1 MKPTKNQIFCVA
13 CGRPKMLFE
22 TKAKADNF
30 IKFNSSEMME
40 ESGKAPI
47 RSYYCEI
54 CGGYHVTSN
63 NSKTHAEWLD
73 IRDKILAEEVDR
85 RVKANLMPKSNQ
97 KQTNQGPKSKRA
109 KAKEN
114 KQNMLEQLEQSDILM
129 TKGMLDEAGEL
140 LKKCLLGLQAL
151 EQSMNEAKLDGFIR
165 CRDQM
170 EKLMRKLERLKKWV
184 KSSYDEQKAFIAKE
198 GKTEE
203 EKEVCTA
210 LVSIKAIVR
219 IKRALY
225 DIDKVIENREFSIL
239 KYYVAQCEKQMGSI
253 HGPGRSEIT
262 HYWNRELTN
271 AKKRAKEVRSY
282 SSNGGKRK

>member
-30 IKFNSSEMME
+30 IKFNSSEIME

-63 NSKTHAEWLD
+63 NSKTYAEWLD
-73 IRDKILAEEVDR
+73 IRDKVLAEEVDR
-85 RVKANLMPKSNQ
+85 RVKANLKPKTNQ
-97 KQTNQGPKSKRA
+97 KQTNQEPKSKGA
-109 KAKEN
+109 KGN
-114 KQNMLEQLEQSDILM
+114 KFDIVEQLEQSDILM
-129 TKGMLDEAGEL
+129 TKGMLDEAREL
-140 LKKCLLGLQAL
+140 LEECRFRLQAV
-151 EQSMNEAKLDGFIR
+151 EQRMNEAKLEGFIR
-165 CRDQM
+165 CKNQM

-184 KSSYDEQKAFIAKE
+184 KSSFDDQEAFIAKE

-203 EKEVCTA
+203 EEEVCTA
-210 LVSIKAIVR
+210 LVSIKAVVR

-239 KYYVAQCEKQMGSI
+239 KYYVAQCQKQIGSI
-253 HGPGRSEIT
+253 RGPGRSEIAQ
-262 HYWNRELTN
+262 YWNQELMN
-271 AKKRAKEVRSY
+271 AQKRASEARRNRANSKS
-282 SSNGGKRK
+282 

>member
-30 IKFNSSEMME
+30 IKFNSSEIME

-73 IRDKILAEEVDR
+73 NRDKVLAEEVDR
-85 RVKANLMPKSNQ
+85 RVKVNLKPESNQ
-97 KQTNQGPKSKRA
+97 KQTNQEPKSKG
-109 KAKEN
+109 AKEN
-114 KQNMLEQLEQSDILM
+114 KLDILEQLEQSDILM

-140 LKKCLLGLQAL
+140 LAKCRFRIQAV
-151 EQSMNEAKLDGFIR
+151 EQRMNVAKLEGFIR
-165 CRDQM
+165 CKDQM

-184 KSSYDEQKAFIAKE
+184 KSSYDEQEAFIAKE

-203 EKEVCTA
+203 EEEVCTA
-210 LVSIKAIVR
+210 LVSIKAVVR

-239 KYYVAQCEKQMGSI
+239 KYYVAQCEKQIGSI
-253 HGPGRSEIT
+253 HGPGRSEIAQ
-262 HYWNRELTN
+262 YWNRELMN
-271 AKKRAKEVRSY
+271 AKKRAKEVRRNRT
-282 SSNGGKRK
+282 NGGK

>member
-13 CGRPKMLFE
+13 CGHPKMLFE

-73 IRDKILAEEVDR
+73 IRDKVLAEEVDR
-85 RVKANLMPKSNQ
+85 RVKANLKTKSNQ
-97 KQTNQGPKSKRA
+97 KQTNQEPKSKG
-109 KAKEN
+109 AKEN
-114 KQNMLEQLEQSDILM
+114 KLDILEQLEQSDILM
-129 TKGMLDEAGEL
+129 TKGMLDEAEEL
-140 LKKCLLGLQAL
+140 LAKCRFRMQAV
-151 EQSMNEAKLDGFIR
+151 EQRMNVAKLEGFIR
-165 CRDQM
+165 CKDQM

-184 KSSYDEQKAFIAKE
+184 KSGYDEQEAFIAKE
-198 GKTEE
+198 GKKEE
-203 EKEVCTA
+203 EEEICTA
-210 LVSIKAIVR
+210 LVSIKAVVR

-225 DIDKVIENREFSIL
+225 DIDKVIEKREFSIL
-239 KYYVAQCEKQMGSI
+239 KYYVAQCQKQIGSI
-253 HGPGRSEIT
+253 RGPGRSEIAQ
-262 HYWNRELTN
+262 YWNQELMNAQERAREARRNSVHHAN
-271 AKKRAKEVRSY
+271 A
-282 SSNGGKRK
+282 

>member
-73 IRDKILAEEVDR
+73 IRDKVLAEEVDR
-85 RVKANLMPKSNQ
+85 RVKANLKTKSNQ
-97 KQTNQGPKSKRA
+97 KQTNQEPKSKG
-109 KAKEN
+109 AKEN
-114 KQNMLEQLEQSDILM
+114 KLDILEQLEQSDILM
-129 TKGMLDEAGEL
+129 TKGMLDEDGEL
-140 LKKCLLGLQAL
+140 LAKCRFRIQAV
-151 EQSMNEAKLDGFIR
+151 EQRMNVAKLEGFTR
-165 CRDQM
+165 CKDQM
-170 EKLMRKLERLKKWV
+170 EKLIRKLDRLKKWV
-184 KSSYDEQKAFIAKE
+184 KSSYDEQEAFIAKE

-203 EKEVCTA
+203 EEEVCTA
-210 LVSIKAIVR
+210 LVSIKAVVR

-239 KYYVAQCEKQMGSI
+239 KYYVAQCQKQIGSI
-253 HGPGRSEIT
+253 RGPGRSEIAQ
-262 HYWNRELTN
+262 YWNQALMS
-271 AKKRAKEVRSY
+271 AQKRAR
-282 SSNGGKRK
+282 

>member
-73 IRDKILAEEVDR
+73 IRDKVLAEEVDR
-85 RVKANLMPKSNQ
+85 RVKANLKTKSNQ
-97 KQTNQGPKSKRA
+97 KQTNQEPKSKG
-109 KAKEN
+109 AKEN
-114 KQNMLEQLEQSDILM
+114 KLDILEQLEQSDILM

-140 LKKCLLGLQAL
+140 LAKCRFRIQAV
-151 EQSMNEAKLDGFIR
+151 EQRMNVAKLEGFTR
-165 CRDQM
+165 CKDQM
-170 EKLMRKLERLKKWV
+170 EKLIRKLDRLKKWV
-184 KSSYDEQKAFIAKE
+184 KSSYDEQEAFIAKE

-203 EKEVCTA
+203 EEEVCTA
-210 LVSIKAIVR
+210 LVSIKAVVR

-239 KYYVAQCEKQMGSI
+239 KYYVAQCQKQIGSI
-253 HGPGRSEIT
+253 RGPGRSEIAQ
-262 HYWNRELTN
+262 YWNQELMN
-271 AKKRAKEVRSY
+271 AQKRAREARRNSVHHA
-282 SSNGGKRK
+282 NA

>member
-40 ESGKAPI
+40 ESGNAPI

-73 IRDKILAEEVDR
+73 IRDKVLAEEVDR
-85 RVKANLMPKSNQ
+85 RVKANLKTKSNQ
-97 KQTNQGPKSKRA
+97 KQTNQEPKSKG
-109 KAKEN
+109 AKEN
-114 KQNMLEQLEQSDILM
+114 KLDILEQLEQSDILM

-140 LKKCLLGLQAL
+140 LAKCRFRIQAV
-151 EQSMNEAKLDGFIR
+151 EQRMNVAKLEGFTR
-165 CRDQM
+165 CKDQM
-170 EKLMRKLERLKKWV
+170 EKLIRKLDRLKKWV
-184 KSSYDEQKAFIAKE
+184 KSSYDEQEAFIAKE

-203 EKEVCTA
+203 EEEVCTA
-210 LVSIKAIVR
+210 LVSIKAVVR

-239 KYYVAQCEKQMGSI
+239 KYYVAQCQKQIGSI
-253 HGPGRSEIT
+253 RGPGRSEIAQ
-262 HYWNRELTN
+262 YWNQALMS
-271 AKKRAKEVRSY
+271 AQKRAREVRSLTTDVLP
-282 SSNGGKRK
+282 SL

>member
-1 MKPTKNQIFCVA
+1 MKPKKNQIFCVA

-73 IRDKILAEEVDR
+73 IRDKVLAEEVDR
-85 RVKANLMPKSNQ
+85 RVKANLKPKSNQ
-97 KQTNQGPKSKRA
+97 KQANQEPKSKG
-109 KAKEN
+109 AKEN
-114 KQNMLEQLEQSDILM
+114 KLVILEQLEQSNILM

-140 LKKCLLGLQAL
+140 LEKCRFRLQAV
-151 EQSMNEAKLDGFIR
+151 EQRMNKAKLEGFIR
-165 CRDQM
+165 CKDQM
-170 EKLMRKLERLKKWV
+170 EKLIQKLERLKKWV
-184 KSSYDEQKAFIAKE
+184 KSSYDEQEAFIAKE

-203 EKEVCTA
+203 EEEVCTA

-239 KYYVAQCEKQMGSI
+239 KYYVAQCEKQIGSI

-262 HYWNRELTN
+262 QYWNRELMN

-282 SSNGGKRK
+282 RACAE

>member
-30 IKFNSSEMME
+30 IKFNSSEIME

-73 IRDKILAEEVDR
+73 IRDKVLAEEVDR
-85 RVKANLMPKSNQ
+85 RIKANLKPESNQ
-97 KQTNQGPKSKRA
+97 KQTNQEPKSKG
-109 KAKEN
+109 AKEN
-114 KQNMLEQLEQSDILM
+114 KLDILEQLEQSDILM

-140 LKKCLLGLQAL
+140 LAKCRFRIQAV
-151 EQSMNEAKLDGFIR
+151 EQRMNVAKLEGFTR
-165 CRDQM
+165 CKDQM
-170 EKLMRKLERLKKWV
+170 EKLIRKLDRLKKWV
-184 KSSYDEQKAFIAKE
+184 KSSYDEQEAFIAKE

-203 EKEVCTA
+203 EEEVCTA
-210 LVSIKAIVR
+210 LVSIKAVVR

-239 KYYVAQCEKQMGSI
+239 KYYVAQCEKQIGSI
-253 HGPGRSEIT
+253 HGPGRSEIAQ
-262 HYWNRELTN
+262 YWNRELMN
-271 AKKRAKEVRSY
+271 AKKRAKEVRRNRA
-282 SSNGGKRK
+282 NGGK

>member
-30 IKFNSSEMME
+30 IKFNSSEIME

-73 IRDKILAEEVDR
+73 IRDKVLAEEVDR
-85 RVKANLMPKSNQ
+85 RIKANLKPESNQ
-97 KQTNQGPKSKRA
+97 KQTNQEPKSKG
-109 KAKEN
+109 AKEN
-114 KQNMLEQLEQSDILM
+114 KLDILEQLEQSDILM

-140 LKKCLLGLQAL
+140 LAKCRFRIQAV
-151 EQSMNEAKLDGFIR
+151 EQRMNVAKLEGFIR
-165 CRDQM
+165 CKDQM

-184 KSSYDEQKAFIAKE
+184 KSSYDEQEAFIAKE

-203 EKEVCTA
+203 EEEVCTA
-210 LVSIKAIVR
+210 LVSIKAVVR

-225 DIDKVIENREFSIL
+225 DIDKVIENREFLIL
-239 KYYVAQCEKQMGSI
+239 KYYVAQCEKQIGSI
-253 HGPGRSEIT
+253 HGPGRSEIAQ
-262 HYWNRELTN
+262 YWNQELMNAQERAREARRNRVSL
-271 AKKRAKEVRSY
+271 
-282 SSNGGKRK
+282 

>member
-1 MKPTKNQIFCVA
+1 
-13 CGRPKMLFE
+13 MLFE

-30 IKFNSSEMME
+30 IKFNSSEIME

-73 IRDKILAEEVDR
+73 NRDKVLAEELDR
-85 RVKANLMPKSNQ
+85 RVKANLKPESNQ
-97 KQTNQGPKSKRA
+97 KQTNQEPKSKGA
-109 KAKEN
+109 KGN
-114 KQNMLEQLEQSDILM
+114 KLDILEQLEQSDILM

-140 LKKCLLGLQAL
+140 LAKCRFRIQAVEQRMNVDKL
-151 EQSMNEAKLDGFIR
+151 EGFIR
-165 CRDQM
+165 CKDQM

-184 KSSYDEQKAFIAKE
+184 TSSYDEQEAFIAKE

-203 EKEVCTA
+203 EEEVCTA
-210 LVSIKAIVR
+210 LVSIKAVVR

-239 KYYVAQCEKQMGSI
+239 KYYVAQCEKQIGSI
-253 HGPGRSEIT
+253 HGPGRSEIAQ
-262 HYWNRELTN
+262 YWNRELMN
-271 AKKRAKEVRSY
+271 AKKRAKEVRRNRT
-282 SSNGGKRK
+282 NGGK

>member
-1 MKPTKNQIFCVA
+1 MKPIKNQIFCVA

-30 IKFNSSEMME
+30 IKFNSSEIME

-73 IRDKILAEEVDR
+73 NRDKVLAEEVDR
-85 RVKANLMPKSNQ
+85 RVKANLKSESNQ
-97 KQTNQGPKSKRA
+97 KQTNQEPKSKG
-109 KAKEN
+109 AKEN
-114 KQNMLEQLEQSDILM
+114 KLDILEQLEQSDILM

-140 LKKCLLGLQAL
+140 LAKCRFRIQAV
-151 EQSMNEAKLDGFIR
+151 EQRMNVAKLEGFIR
-165 CRDQM
+165 CKDQM
-170 EKLMRKLERLKKWV
+170 EKLIRKLDRLKKWV
-184 KSSYDEQKAFIAKE
+184 KSSYDEQEAFIAKE
-198 GKTEE
+198 GKKEE
-203 EKEVCTA
+203 EEEVCTA
-210 LVSIKAIVR
+210 LVSIKAVVR

-239 KYYVAQCEKQMGSI
+239 KYYVAQCEKQIGSI
-253 HGPGRSEIT
+253 HGPGRSEIAQ
-262 HYWNRELTN
+262 YWNRELMN
-271 AKKRAKEVRSY
+271 AKKRAKEVRRNRT
-282 SSNGGKRK
+282 NGGK

>member
-1 MKPTKNQIFCVA
+1 MKPKKNQIFCVA

-30 IKFNSSEMME
+30 IKFNSSEIME
-40 ESGKAPI
+40 ESDKAPI

-73 IRDKILAEEVDR
+73 NRDKVLAEKVDR
-85 RVKANLMPKSNQ
+85 RVKANLKSESNQ
-97 KQTNQGPKSKRA
+97 KQTNQEPKSKG
-109 KAKEN
+109 AKEN
-114 KQNMLEQLEQSDILM
+114 KLDILEQLEQSDILM

-140 LKKCLLGLQAL
+140 LAKCRFRIQAV
-151 EQSMNEAKLDGFIR
+151 EQRMNVAKLEGFIR
-165 CRDQM
+165 CKDQM

-184 KSSYDEQKAFIAKE
+184 KSSYDEQEAFIAKE

-203 EKEVCTA
+203 EEEVCTA
-210 LVSIKAIVR
+210 LVSIKAVVR

-239 KYYVAQCEKQMGSI
+239 KYYVAQCQKQIGSI
-253 HGPGRSEIT
+253 RGPGRSEIAQ
-262 HYWNRELTN
+262 YWNQALMS
-271 AKKRAKEVRSY
+271 AQKRAREVRSLTTDVLP
-282 SSNGGKRK
+282 SL

>member
-1 MKPTKNQIFCVA
+1 MKPKKNQIFCVA

-73 IRDKILAEEVDR
+73 IRDKVLAEEVDR
-85 RVKANLMPKSNQ
+85 RVKANLKTKSNQ
-97 KQTNQGPKSKRA
+97 KQTNQEPKSKG
-109 KAKEN
+109 AKEN
-114 KQNMLEQLEQSDILM
+114 KLDILEQLEQSDILM

-140 LKKCLLGLQAL
+140 LAKCRFRIQAV
-151 EQSMNEAKLDGFIR
+151 EQRMNVAKLEGFTR
-165 CRDQM
+165 CKDQM
-170 EKLMRKLERLKKWV
+170 EKLIRKLDRLKKWV
-184 KSSYDEQKAFIAKE
+184 KSSYDEQEAFIAKE

-203 EKEVCTA
+203 EEEVCTA
-210 LVSIKAIVR
+210 LVSIKAVVR

-239 KYYVAQCEKQMGSI
+239 KYYVAQCEKQIGSI

-262 HYWNRELTN
+262 QYWNRELMN

-282 SSNGGKRK
+282 RACAE

>member
-1 MKPTKNQIFCVA
+1 MA

-73 IRDKILAEEVDR
+73 IRDKVLAEEVDR
-85 RVKANLMPKSNQ
+85 RVKANLKTKSNQ
-97 KQTNQGPKSKRA
+97 KQTNQEPKSKG
-109 KAKEN
+109 AKEN
-114 KQNMLEQLEQSDILM
+114 KLDILEQLEQSDILM

-140 LKKCLLGLQAL
+140 LAKCRFRIQAV
-151 EQSMNEAKLDGFIR
+151 EQRMNVAKLEGFTR
-165 CRDQM
+165 CKDQM
-170 EKLMRKLERLKKWV
+170 EKLIRKLDRLKKWV
-184 KSSYDEQKAFIAKE
+184 KSSYDEQEAFIAKE

-203 EKEVCTA
+203 EEEVCTA
-210 LVSIKAIVR
+210 LVSIKAVVR

-239 KYYVAQCEKQMGSI
+239 KYYVAQCQKQIGSI
-253 HGPGRSEIT
+253 RGPGRSEIAQ
-262 HYWNRELTN
+262 YWNQALMS
-271 AKKRAKEVRSY
+271 AQKRAREVRSLTTDVLP
-282 SSNGGKRK
+282 SL

>member
-30 IKFNSSEMME
+30 IKFNSSEIME

-73 IRDKILAEEVDR
+73 IRDKVLAEEVDR
-85 RVKANLMPKSNQ
+85 RIKANLKPESNQ
-97 KQTNQGPKSKRA
+97 KQTNQEPKSKG
-109 KAKEN
+109 AKEN
-114 KQNMLEQLEQSDILM
+114 KLDILEQLEQSDILM

-140 LKKCLLGLQAL
+140 LAKCRFRIQAV
-151 EQSMNEAKLDGFIR
+151 EQRMNVAKLEGFIR
-165 CRDQM
+165 CKDQM

-184 KSSYDEQKAFIAKE
+184 KSSYDEQEAFIAKE

-203 EKEVCTA
+203 EEEVCTA
-210 LVSIKAIVR
+210 LVSIKAVVR

-239 KYYVAQCEKQMGSI
+239 KYYVAQCQKQIGSI
-253 HGPGRSEIT
+253 HGPGRSEIAQ
-262 HYWNRELTN
+262 YWNQELMN
-271 AKKRAKEVRSY
+271 AQKRAREARRNSVHHA
-282 SSNGGKRK
+282 NA

>member
-1 MKPTKNQIFCVA
+1 MKPIKDQIFCVA

-22 TKAKADNF
+22 TKADNF

-73 IRDKILAEEVDR
+73 IRDKVLAEEVDR
-85 RVKANLMPKSNQ
+85 RVKANLKPKSNQ
-97 KQTNQGPKSKRA
+97 KQTNQEPKSKG
-109 KAKEN
+109 AKEN
-114 KQNMLEQLEQSDILM
+114 KLDILEQLEQSDILM

-140 LKKCLLGLQAL
+140 LAKCRFRLQAV
-151 EQSMNEAKLDGFIR
+151 EQRMNVAKLEGFIR
-165 CRDQM
+165 CKDQM

-184 KSSYDEQKAFIAKE
+184 KSSYDEQEAFIAKE

-203 EKEVCTA
+203 EEEVCTA
-210 LVSIKAIVR
+210 LVSIKAVVR

-225 DIDKVIENREFSIL
+225 DIDKVIEKKEFSIL
-239 KYYVAQCEKQMGSI
+239 KYYVAQCQKQIGSI
-253 HGPGRSEIT
+253 RGPGRSEIAQ
-262 HYWNRELTN
+262 YWNQELMN
-271 AKKRAKEVRSY
+271 AQERARDARRNSVHHA
-282 SSNGGKRK
+282 NA

>member
-1 MKPTKNQIFCVA
+1 MKPIKNQIFCVA

-22 TKAKADNF
+22 TKADNF

-73 IRDKILAEEVDR
+73 IRDKVLAEEVDR
-85 RVKANLMPKSNQ
+85 RVKANLKPKSNQ
-97 KQTNQGPKSKRA
+97 KQTNQEPKSKG
-109 KAKEN
+109 AKEN
-114 KQNMLEQLEQSDILM
+114 KLDILEQLEQSDILM

-140 LKKCLLGLQAL
+140 LAKCRFRLQAV
-151 EQSMNEAKLDGFIR
+151 EQRMNVAKLEGFIR
-165 CRDQM
+165 CKDQM

-184 KSSYDEQKAFIAKE
+184 KSSYDEQEAFIAKE

-203 EKEVCTA
+203 EEEVCTA
-210 LVSIKAIVR
+210 LVSIKAVVR

-225 DIDKVIENREFSIL
+225 DIDKVIEKKEFSIL
-239 KYYVAQCEKQMGSI
+239 KYYVAQCEKQIGSI

-262 HYWNRELTN
+262 QYWNRELTN
-271 AKKRAKEVRSY
+271 AKKRAKEVRRNRA
-282 SSNGGKRK
+282 NGGK

>member
-22 TKAKADNF
+22 TKAKANNF
-30 IKFNSSEMME
+30 IKFNSSEIME

-73 IRDKILAEEVDR
+73 IRDKVLAEEVDR
-85 RVKANLMPKSNQ
+85 RVKANLKTKSNQ
-97 KQTNQGPKSKRA
+97 KQTNQEPKSKGA
-109 KAKEN
+109 KTKEN
-114 KQNMLEQLEQSDILM
+114 KLNIREQLEQSDILM

-140 LKKCLLGLQAL
+140 LAKCRFRMQAV
-151 EQSMNEAKLDGFIR
+151 EQRMNVAKLEGFIR
-165 CRDQM
+165 CKDQM

-184 KSSYDEQKAFIAKE
+184 KSSYDEQEAFIAKD

-203 EKEVCTA
+203 EEEVCTA
-210 LVSIKAIVR
+210 LVSIKAVVR

-239 KYYVAQCEKQMGSI
+239 KYYVAQCEKQIGSI
-253 HGPGRSEIT
+253 HGPGRSEIAQ
-262 HYWNRELTN
+262 YWNRELMN
-271 AKKRAKEVRSY
+271 AKKRAREARRNKAE
-282 SSNGGKRK
+282 KI

>member
-1 MKPTKNQIFCVA
+1 MKPTKNQIFCMA

-30 IKFNSSEMME
+30 IKFNSSEIME

-73 IRDKILAEEVDR
+73 IRDKVLAEEVDR
-85 RVKANLMPKSNQ
+85 RIKANLKPESNQ
-97 KQTNQGPKSKRA
+97 KQTNQEPKSKG
-109 KAKEN
+109 AKEN
-114 KQNMLEQLEQSDILM
+114 KLDILEQLEQSDILM

-140 LKKCLLGLQAL
+140 LAKCRFRIQAV
-151 EQSMNEAKLDGFIR
+151 EQRMNVAKLEGFIR
-165 CRDQM
+165 CKDQM

-184 KSSYDEQKAFIAKE
+184 KSSYDEQEAFIAKE

-203 EKEVCTA
+203 EEEVCTA
-210 LVSIKAIVR
+210 LVSIKAVVR

-239 KYYVAQCEKQMGSI
+239 KYYVAQCEKQIGSI
-253 HGPGRSEIT
+253 HGPGRSEIAQ
-262 HYWNRELTN
+262 YWNRELMN
-271 AKKRAKEVRSY
+271 AKKRAKEVRRNRA
-282 SSNGGKRK
+282 NGGK

>member
-30 IKFNSSEMME
+30 IKFNSSEIME

-73 IRDKILAEEVDR
+73 NRDKVLAEEVDR
-85 RVKANLMPKSNQ
+85 RVKANLKSESNQ
-97 KQTNQGPKSKRA
+97 KQTNQEPKSKG
-109 KAKEN
+109 AKEN
-114 KQNMLEQLEQSDILM
+114 KLDILEQLEQSDILM

-140 LKKCLLGLQAL
+140 LEECRFRLQAV
-151 EQSMNEAKLDGFIR
+151 EQRMNEAKPEGFIR
-165 CRDQM
+165 CKDQM

-184 KSSYDEQKAFIAKE
+184 KSSYDEQEAFIAKE
-198 GKTEE
+198 GKKEE
-203 EKEVCTA
+203 EEEVCTA
-210 LVSIKAIVR
+210 LVSIKAVVR

-239 KYYVAQCEKQMGSI
+239 KYYVAQCEKQIGSI
-253 HGPGRSEIT
+253 HGPGRSEIAQ
-262 HYWNRELTN
+262 YWNRELMN
-271 AKKRAKEVRSY
+271 AKKRAKEVRRNRT
-282 SSNGGKRK
+282 NGGK

>member
-30 IKFNSSEMME
+30 IKFNSSEIME

-73 IRDKILAEEVDR
+73 NRDKVLAEEVDR
-85 RVKANLMPKSNQ
+85 RVKANLKSESNQ
-97 KQTNQGPKSKRA
+97 KQTNQEPKSKG
-109 KAKEN
+109 AKEN
-114 KQNMLEQLEQSDILM
+114 KLDILEQLEQSDILM

-140 LKKCLLGLQAL
+140 LAKCRFRIQAV
-151 EQSMNEAKLDGFIR
+151 EQRMNVAKLEGFIR
-165 CRDQM
+165 CKDQM

-184 KSSYDEQKAFIAKE
+184 KSSYDEQEAFIAKE
-198 GKTEE
+198 GKKEE
-203 EKEVCTA
+203 EEEVCTA
-210 LVSIKAIVR
+210 LVSIKAVVR

-225 DIDKVIENREFSIL
+225 DIDKVIENRQFSIL
-239 KYYVAQCEKQMGSI
+239 KYYVAQCEKQIGSI
-253 HGPGRSEIT
+253 HGPGRSEIAQ
-262 HYWNRELTN
+262 YWNRELMN
-271 AKKRAKEVRSY
+271 AKKRAKEVRRNRT
-282 SSNGGKRK
+282 NGGK

>member
-1 MKPTKNQIFCVA
+1 MKPIKNQIFCVA

-30 IKFNSSEMME
+30 IKFNSSEVME

-73 IRDKILAEEVDR
+73 IRDKVLAEEVDR
-85 RVKANLMPKSNQ
+85 RVKANLKTKSNQ
-97 KQTNQGPKSKRA
+97 KQTNQEPKSKG
-109 KAKEN
+109 AKEN
-114 KQNMLEQLEQSDILM
+114 KLDILEQLEQSDILM

-140 LKKCLLGLQAL
+140 LAKCRFRIQAV
-151 EQSMNEAKLDGFIR
+151 EQRMNVAKLEGFTR
-165 CRDQM
+165 CKDQM
-170 EKLMRKLERLKKWV
+170 EKLIRKLDRLKKWV
-184 KSSYDEQKAFIAKE
+184 KSSYDEQEAFIAKE
-198 GKTEE
+198 GKKEE
-203 EKEVCTA
+203 EEEVCTA

-225 DIDKVIENREFSIL
+225 DIDKVIEKREFSIL
-239 KYYVAQCEKQMGSI
+239 KYYVAQCQKQIGSI
-253 HGPGRSEIT
+253 RGPGRSENAQ
-262 HYWNRELTN
+262 YWNRELMN
-271 AKKRAKEVRSY
+271 AKKRAKEVRRNRT
-282 SSNGGKRK
+282 NGGK

>member
-30 IKFNSSEMME
+30 IKFNSSEIME

-73 IRDKILAEEVDR
+73 IRDKVLAEEVDR
-85 RVKANLMPKSNQ
+85 RIKANLKPESNQ
-97 KQTNQGPKSKRA
+97 KQTNQEPKSKG
-109 KAKEN
+109 AKEN
-114 KQNMLEQLEQSDILM
+114 KLDILEQLEQSDILM

-140 LKKCLLGLQAL
+140 LAKCRFRIQAV
-151 EQSMNEAKLDGFIR
+151 EQRMNVAKLEGFIR
-165 CRDQM
+165 CKDQM

-184 KSSYDEQKAFIAKE
+184 KSSYDEQEAFIAKE
-198 GKTEE
+198 EKTEE
-203 EKEVCTA
+203 EEEVCTA
-210 LVSIKAIVR
+210 LVSIKAVVR

-239 KYYVAQCEKQMGSI
+239 KYYVAQCEKQIGSI
-253 HGPGRSEIT
+253 HGPGRSEIAQ
-262 HYWNRELTN
+262 YWNRELMN
-271 AKKRAKEVRSY
+271 AKKRAKEVRRNRA
-282 SSNGGKRK
+282 NGGK

>member
-30 IKFNSSEMME
+30 IKFNSSEIME

-73 IRDKILAEEVDR
+73 IRDKVLAEEVDR
-85 RVKANLMPKSNQ
+85 RVKANLKTKSNQ
-97 KQTNQGPKSKRA
+97 KQTNQEPKSKG
-109 KAKEN
+109 AKEN
-114 KQNMLEQLEQSDILM
+114 KLDILEQLEQSDILM

-140 LKKCLLGLQAL
+140 LAKCRFRIQAV
-151 EQSMNEAKLDGFIR
+151 EQRMNVAKLEGFIR
-165 CRDQM
+165 CKDQM

-184 KSSYDEQKAFIAKE
+184 KSSYDEQEAFIAKE

-203 EKEVCTA
+203 EEEVCTA
-210 LVSIKAIVR
+210 LVSIKAVVR

-239 KYYVAQCEKQMGSI
+239 KYYVAQCEKQIGSI
-253 HGPGRSEIT
+253 HGPGRSEIAQ
-262 HYWNRELTN
+262 YWNRELMN
-271 AKKRAKEVRSY
+271 AKKRAKEVRRNRT
-282 SSNGGKRK
+282 NGGK

>member
-73 IRDKILAEEVDR
+73 IRDKVLAEEVDR
-85 RVKANLMPKSNQ
+85 RVKANLKTKSNQ
-97 KQTNQGPKSKRA
+97 KQTNQEPKSKG
-109 KAKEN
+109 AKEN
-114 KQNMLEQLEQSDILM
+114 KLDILEQLEQSDILM

-140 LKKCLLGLQAL
+140 LAKCRFRIQAV
-151 EQSMNEAKLDGFIR
+151 EQRMNVAKLEGFTR
-165 CRDQM
+165 CKDQM
-170 EKLMRKLERLKKWV
+170 EKLIRKLDRLKKWV
-184 KSSYDEQKAFIAKE
+184 KSSYDEQEAFIAKE
-198 GKTEE
+198 GKKEE
-203 EKEVCTA
+203 EEEVCTA

-225 DIDKVIENREFSIL
+225 DIDKVIEKREFSIL
-239 KYYVAQCEKQMGSI
+239 KYYVAQCQKQIGSI
-253 HGPGRSEIT
+253 RGPGRSENAQ
-262 HYWNRELTN
+262 YWNRELMN
-271 AKKRAKEVRSY
+271 AKKRAKEVRRNRT
-282 SSNGGKRK
+282 NGGK

>member
-1 MKPTKNQIFCVA
+1 MKPIKNQIFCVA

-22 TKAKADNF
+22 TKADNF

-73 IRDKILAEEVDR
+73 NRDKVLAEEVDR
-85 RVKANLMPKSNQ
+85 RVKANLKPESNQ
-97 KQTNQGPKSKRA
+97 KQTNQEPKSKG
-109 KAKEN
+109 AKEN
-114 KQNMLEQLEQSDILM
+114 KLDILEQLEQSDILM

-140 LKKCLLGLQAL
+140 LAKCRFRIQAV
-151 EQSMNEAKLDGFIR
+151 EQRMNVAKLEGFIR
-165 CRDQM
+165 CKDQM

-184 KSSYDEQKAFIAKE
+184 KSSYDEQEAFIAKE
-198 GKTEE
+198 GKKEE
-203 EKEVCTA
+203 EEEVCTA
-210 LVSIKAIVR
+210 LVSIKAVVR

-239 KYYVAQCEKQMGSI
+239 KYYVAQCQKQIGSI
-253 HGPGRSEIT
+253 RGPGRSEIAQ
-262 HYWNRELTN
+262 YWNQELMNAQERAREARRNSVHHAN
-271 AKKRAKEVRSY
+271 A
-282 SSNGGKRK
+282 

>member
-30 IKFNSSEMME
+30 IKFNSSEIME

-73 IRDKILAEEVDR
+73 NRDKVLAEEVDR
-85 RVKANLMPKSNQ
+85 RVKANLKSESNQ
-97 KQTNQGPKSKRA
+97 KQTNQEPKSKG
-109 KAKEN
+109 AKEN
-114 KQNMLEQLEQSDILM
+114 KLDILEQLEQSDILM

-140 LKKCLLGLQAL
+140 LAKCRFRIQAV
-151 EQSMNEAKLDGFIR
+151 EQRMNVAKLEGFIR
-165 CRDQM
+165 CKDQM

-184 KSSYDEQKAFIAKE
+184 KSSYDEQEAFIAKE

-203 EKEVCTA
+203 EEEVCTA
-210 LVSIKAIVR
+210 LVSIKAVVR

-239 KYYVAQCEKQMGSI
+239 KYYVAQCQKQIGSI
-253 HGPGRSEIT
+253 RGPGRSEIAQ
-262 HYWNRELTN
+262 YWNQALMS
-271 AKKRAKEVRSY
+271 AQKRAREVRSLTTDVLP
-282 SSNGGKRK
+282 SL

>member
-1 MKPTKNQIFCVA
+1 MKPRKNQIFCVA
-13 CGRPKMLFE
+13 CGRPKMLFK

-73 IRDKILAEEVDR
+73 IRDKVLAEEVDR
-85 RVKANLMPKSNQ
+85 RVKANLKTKSNQ
-97 KQTNQGPKSKRA
+97 KQTNQEPKSKG
-109 KAKEN
+109 AKEN
-114 KQNMLEQLEQSDILM
+114 KLDILEQLEQSDILM

-140 LKKCLLGLQAL
+140 LAKCRFRIQAV
-151 EQSMNEAKLDGFIR
+151 EQRMNVAKLEGFIR
-165 CRDQM
+165 CKDQM

-184 KSSYDEQKAFIAKE
+184 KSSYDEQEAFIAKE
-198 GKTEE
+198 GKKEE
-203 EKEVCTA
+203 EEEVCTA
-210 LVSIKAIVR
+210 LVSIKAVVR

-225 DIDKVIENREFSIL
+225 DIDKVIENKEFSIL
-239 KYYVAQCEKQMGSI
+239 KYYVTQCEKQIGSI
-253 HGPGRSEIT
+253 HGPGRSEIAQ
-262 HYWNRELTN
+262 YWNRELMN
-271 AKKRAKEVRSY
+271 AKKRAREVRRNRT
-282 SSNGGKRK
+282 NGGK

>member
-30 IKFNSSEMME
+30 IKFNSSEIME

-73 IRDKILAEEVDR
+73 IRDKVLAEEVDR
-85 RVKANLMPKSNQ
+85 RVKANLKPESNQ
-97 KQTNQGPKSKRA
+97 KQTNQEPKSKG
-109 KAKEN
+109 AKEN
-114 KQNMLEQLEQSDILM
+114 KLDILEQLEQSDILM

-140 LKKCLLGLQAL
+140 LAKCRFRIQAV
-151 EQSMNEAKLDGFIR
+151 EQRMNVAKLEGFIR
-165 CRDQM
+165 CKDQM

-184 KSSYDEQKAFIAKE
+184 KSSYDEQEAFIAKE

-203 EKEVCTA
+203 EEEVCTA

-239 KYYVAQCEKQMGSI
+239 KYYVAQCEKLIGSI
-253 HGPGRSEIT
+253 HGPGRSEIAQ
-262 HYWNRELTN
+262 YWNRELMN
-271 AKKRAKEVRSY
+271 AKKRAKEVRRNRT
-282 SSNGGKRK
+282 NGGK

>member
-1 MKPTKNQIFCVA
+1 MKPTKNQIYCVG
-13 CGRPKMLFE
+13 CGRTTTPFE

-30 IKFNSSEMME
+30 IKFNSSEIME

-73 IRDKILAEEVDR
+73 IRDKVLAEEVDR
-85 RVKANLMPKSNQ
+85 RIKANLKPESNQ
-97 KQTNQGPKSKRA
+97 KQTNQEPKSKG
-109 KAKEN
+109 AKEN
-114 KQNMLEQLEQSDILM
+114 KLDILEQLEQSDILM

-140 LKKCLLGLQAL
+140 LAKCRFRIQAV
-151 EQSMNEAKLDGFIR
+151 EQRMNVAKLEGFIR
-165 CRDQM
+165 CKDQM

-184 KSSYDEQKAFIAKE
+184 KSSYDEQEAFIAKE

-203 EKEVCTA
+203 EEEVCTA
-210 LVSIKAIVR
+210 LVSIKAVVR

-239 KYYVAQCEKQMGSI
+239 KYYVAQCEKQIGSI
-253 HGPGRSEIT
+253 HGPGRSEIAQ
-262 HYWNRELTN
+262 YWNRELMN
-271 AKKRAKEVRSY
+271 AKKRAKEIRRNRT
-282 SSNGGKRK
+282 NGGK

>member
-73 IRDKILAEEVDR
+73 IRDKVLAEEVDR
-85 RVKANLMPKSNQ
+85 RVKANLKTKSNQ
-97 KQTNQGPKSKRA
+97 KQTNQEPKSKG
-109 KAKEN
+109 AKEN
-114 KQNMLEQLEQSDILM
+114 KLDILEQLEQSDILM

-140 LKKCLLGLQAL
+140 LAKCRFRIQAV
-151 EQSMNEAKLDGFIR
+151 EQRMNVAKLEGFTR
-165 CRDQM
+165 CKDQM
-170 EKLMRKLERLKKWV
+170 EKLIRKLDRLKKWV
-184 KSSYDEQKAFIAKE
+184 KSSYDEQEAFIAKE

-203 EKEVCTA
+203 EEEVCTA
-210 LVSIKAIVR
+210 LVSIKAVVR

-225 DIDKVIENREFSIL
+225 DIYKVIENREFSIL
-239 KYYVAQCEKQMGSI
+239 KYYVAQCQKQIGSI
-253 HGPGRSEIT
+253 RGPGRSEIAQ
-262 HYWNRELTN
+262 YWNQALMS
-271 AKKRAKEVRSY
+271 AQKRAREVRSLTTDVLP
-282 SSNGGKRK
+282 SL